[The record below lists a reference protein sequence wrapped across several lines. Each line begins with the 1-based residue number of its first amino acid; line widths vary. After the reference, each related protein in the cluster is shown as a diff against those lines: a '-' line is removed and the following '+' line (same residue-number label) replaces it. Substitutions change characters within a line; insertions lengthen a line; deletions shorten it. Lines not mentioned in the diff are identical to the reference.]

1 MLAHKFAWH
10 SFLAARTP
18 RCRSRALAEV
28 GDIEQIEII
37 VPAIFMDMNGAD
49 EFAYDDAGN
58 RTARLAGI
66 GERVGGL

>member
-1 MLAHKFAWH
+1 
-10 SFLAARTP
+10 
-18 RCRSRALAEV
+18 
-28 GDIEQIEII
+28 
-37 VPAIFMDMNGAD
+37 MDMNGTD